1 MKKVMLAGAV
11 ALAFATVAVGTAS
24 VEASSYYTS
33 GTHYHNTWNTT
44 STENYRRNN
53 FKKRKE
59 ELKLLAEKK
68 EAAIKHILYTYS
80 ATTPEEGQHFI
91 DLIKGARSLEE
102 VKLFLGEYDT
112 LAKSDD

>member
-59 ELKLLAEKK
+59 ELKLLAEKRK
-68 EAAIKHILYTYS
+68 LQLNISFILTRQQLRKKGS
-80 ATTPEEGQHFI
+80 I
-91 DLIKGARSLEE
+91 LLI
-102 VKLFLGEYDT
+102 
-112 LAKSDD
+112 